1 MTMAELSLTTNSE
14 QETQTL
20 GQVLA
25 EVIVPGTVVALNG
38 QLGAGK
44 TNFVRAVCGGLG
56 IDVSQVNS
64 PTFVLLQ
71 TYAGGRLTVAHF
83 DTYRLADVDEFLA
96 IGGDEYLSDAELV
109 CFVEWAERIR
119 EILPGDH
126 LVVEISH
133 AGEASRHFTF
143 NATGE
148 VSRNLLTQL
157 RSEVGSLFR

>member
-56 IDVSQVNS
+56 
-64 PTFVLLQ
+64 
-71 TYAGGRLTVAHF
+71 R
-83 DTYRLADVDEFLA
+83 
-96 IGGDEYLSDAELV
+96 
-109 CFVEWAERIR
+109 
-119 EILPGDH
+119 
-126 LVVEISH
+126 
-133 AGEASRHFTF
+133 
-143 NATGE
+143 
-148 VSRNLLTQL
+148 
-157 RSEVGSLFR
+157 